1 MKTLIT
7 IAVIGFSLWSLY
19 GLYISLKYTNIC
31 DAKKI
36 TDLKL
41 IPTIFAVLS
50 IGGFCFLP
58 AYLTSLPY
66 LNI

>member
-7 IAVIGFSLWSLY
+7 IAVIGFSLWSMY
-19 GLYISLKYTNIC
+19 GFFLALKHTNFC

-41 IPTIFAVLS
+41 IPTICAVLS
-50 IGGFCFLP
+50 IIGFCFLP
-58 AYLTSLPY
+58 AYLTFLPHFH
-66 LNI
+66 I